1 MSKKI
6 QVTLLS
12 FIVLATPFAF
22 SLPSLAQTRV
32 GTTPTTT
39 ESRIPVTGDVDAA
52 AKGQTLVNPLKG
64 INSLPELLKAVL
76 DAVVYL
82 GGIVLTIAIIWVGFK
97 FVLAQGKEEKLREAR
112 SALMWTLI
120 GGLILLG
127 ASAISLAIQSTVS
140 SLQK

>member
-1 MSKKI
+1 MSKKL

-12 FIVLATPFAF
+12 FVVLATPFAF
-22 SLPSLAQTRV
+22 SLTSLAQTRV

-39 ESRIPVTGDVDAA
+39 ESRIPVTGDVDTA

-97 FVLAQGKEEKLREAR
+97 FVMAQGNPEKIKEVRN
-112 SALMWTLI
+112 ALMWTLI